1 MEVNQLD
8 EEKFEDN
15 YRMVKELGRG
25 SWGIV
30 YHYETRRLEENDG
43 DESTIVP
50 FASSSLE

>member
-43 DESTIVP
+43 DESTFSQLWQP
-50 FASSSLE
+50 LL